1 MKKIILFLGFL
12 LLISCGYQPI
22 FSSKNSNFLIEE
34 MIYDK
39 NDKISLKINNGL
51 NYLTS
56 IKNYREV
63 IKLKL
68 KSEKKI
74 DVSSK
79 DSKGDP
85 LIYKMTISSNIEI
98 YSNDQLINE
107 KNISKQ
113 FSYKN
118 ISKKFDLKQYEK
130 IIEGNLIEQIKKDI
144 IFILYNW

>member
-12 LLISCGYQPI
+12 LLVSCGYQPI

-34 MIYDK
+34 IIYDK
-39 NDKISLKINNGL
+39 NDKISLKIKNGL

-68 KSEKKI
+68 QSEKRI

-98 YSNDQLINE
+98 YSNDQLVNE

-113 FSYKN
+113 FSYKT

-130 IIEGNLIEQIKKDI
+130 TIEENLIEGIKRDI
-144 IFILYNW
+144 IFILYN